1 MRDDDNVISL
11 ARNGITLPDGDND
24 HVLTS
29 YGSTLN
35 IGEYA
40 TQSDLSA

>member
-1 MRDDDNVISL
+1 MRDDDNTIRL
-11 ARNGITLPDGDND
+11 ARNGITLPNGDND

-35 IGEYA
+35 IGEY
-40 TQSDLSA
+40 TKQRDLSS

>member
-1 MRDDDNVISL
+1 MRDDDNVIHL
-11 ARNGITLPDGDND
+11 AQNGITLPNGDND

>member
-1 MRDDDNVISL
+1 MKDDDDVILL
-11 ARNGITLPDGDND
+11 ARNGITLPYGDND

-29 YGSTLN
+29 YGSTIN

-40 TQSDLSA
+40 TKSDLSA

>member
-1 MRDDDNVISL
+1 MKDDDNMIRL
-11 ARNGITLPDGDND
+11 TRNGITLPDGDYD

-29 YGSTLN
+29 YGSTIN

>member
-1 MRDDDNVISL
+1 MRDDDNVIHL
-11 ARNGITLPDGDND
+11 ARNGITLPGGDYD

-29 YGSTLN
+29 YGSTIN

>member
-1 MRDDDNVISL
+1 MRYDDDVISL
-11 ARNGITLPDGDND
+11 ARNGITLPDGDYD

-29 YGSTLN
+29 YGSTIN

-40 TQSDLSA
+40 TQSDLRA